1 MDNNSGENSLIVK
14 RNQLTTI
21 TNQVDSSKNA
31 QRRLKSP
38 KNSSIAMNPNKG
50 GAAGSG
56 QTKKVTL
63 KQLGMS
69 NPMNS
74 AENVATQFNF
84 KN

>member
-1 MDNNSGENSLIVK
+1 MDSNSGENSLIVK

-38 KNSSIAMNPNKG
+38 KNSSIAMTQSKG
-50 GAAGSG
+50 VGSG

-63 KQLGMS
+63 K
-69 NPMNS
+69 
-74 AENVATQFNF
+74 
-84 KN
+84 